1 MVMANLKR
9 SEMRFV
15 DEVFGMGGGYVLD
28 FSNRTFAEFFEDE
41 FGINIYQDKYETR
54 GSSKA
59 NHLRAFIEA
68 EDGFLVGRV
77 LRRLWQVREETYVP
91 ADPARVL
98 PEAVRTRFFD
108 LVGRIEAGFAPP
120 VLGSLSGAAE
130 ILNFDTVSR
139 DLERALASAQHDPED
154 AITAACS
161 TVESVCRSIL
171 IEVGESLPD
180 KKDIKALF
188 GAVRKPLGLGA
199 DRADLDPLIVD
210 DVRKIL
216 SGLATVV
223 EGIGALRTHGGD
235 AHGRE
240 RGYTRLDRRIASL
253 AIHAAST
260 IALFLIETWQRK
272 YPLRDLKLHR
282 ASPETAAR
290 RATA

>member
-1 MVMANLKR
+1 MP
-9 SEMRFV
+9 
-15 DEVFGMGGGYVLD
+15 
-28 FSNRTFAEFFEDE
+28 
-41 FGINIYQDKYETR
+41 I
-54 GSSKA
+54 
-59 NHLRAFIEA
+59 
-68 EDGFLVGRV
+68 
-77 LRRLWQVREETYVP
+77 
-91 ADPARVL
+91 DPARVL
-98 PEAVRTRFFD
+98 PETVRARFFD
-108 LVGRIEAGFAPP
+108 LVGRIEAGFSPP

-154 AITAACS
+154 AVTAACS

-188 GAVRKPLGLGA
+188 GAVRKPLGLGP
-199 DRADLDPLIVD
+199 DRPDLDPVIAD

-240 RGYTRLDRRIASL
+240 RGYARLDRRIASL
-253 AIHAAST
+253 ATHAAST

-272 YPLRDLKLHR
+272 YPQRELKLHR
-282 ASPETAAR
+282 KEREAQQPSHAVSA
-290 RATA
+290 

>member
-1 MVMANLKR
+1 M
-9 SEMRFV
+9 
-15 DEVFGMGGGYVLD
+15 D
-28 FSNRTFAEFFEDE
+28 FWSA
-41 FGINIYQDKYETR
+41 
-54 GSSKA
+54 GS
-59 NHLRAFIEA
+59 
-68 EDGFLVGRV
+68 

-98 PEAVRTRFFD
+98 PEAVRKRLFD

-120 VLGSLSGAAE
+120 VLALLSGAAE

-199 DRADLDPLIVD
+199 DRPDLDPLIVD

-216 SGLATVV
+216 NGLATVV

-272 YPLRDLKLHR
+272 YPRRDLKLHR